1 MGEQG
6 PAQRR
11 REPRRCH
18 MRARALAVLY
28 GILLVGFLAQEV
40 LAQNLLMRRQCY
52 TDFQG
57 QVWRGVMQIEFAL
70 LRHKSH
76 LWAVP
81 GFPR

>member
-1 MGEQG
+1 
-6 PAQRR
+6 
-11 REPRRCH
+11 

-57 QVWRGVMQIEFAL
+57 QVWRGVMQIERL
-70 LRHKSH
+70 LYYDTNRIYGQFRDSH
-76 LWAVP
+76 GNLASS
-81 GFPR
+81 RY